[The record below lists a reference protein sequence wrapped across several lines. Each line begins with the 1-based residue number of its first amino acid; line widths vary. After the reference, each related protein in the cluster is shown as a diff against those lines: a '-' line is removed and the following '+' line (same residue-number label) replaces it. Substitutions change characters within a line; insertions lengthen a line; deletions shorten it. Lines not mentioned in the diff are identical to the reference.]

1 MRVTDLDERTIRDA
15 VEVLSGASIS
25 DPDRPRRVR
34 TYAAGRVLVDL
45 HAREVYSY
53 GRHFPLFRYVPKS
66 RRHPAVF
73 VLNGDEW
80 RGPNSRTRDHQESAR
95 RAVADSGIASVVIPF
110 TALDGAGIDLDS
122 IRPLHVR
129 EDARWTEE
137 HELTGDAP
145 DLDDLESADSCEE
158 RDERSETDYQGRP
171 CASHGTWSR
180 VYTWRRGG
188 RRYSR
193 SIYRQAFVHTGERT
207 PAGYPIGE
215 WRSSDSWSAPVSSH
229 AYLDGNHELV
239 RGDDGRWRFITHEH
253 RLGDALFSAVRA
265 IREPTR
271 PALPF
276 ESEHENERETVQLG
290 DGNGRTYCAE
300 NVGETAAGERRSGR
314 HEAGPSGACVHCGA
328 PLFADVV
335 WRRRSR
341 YLSSFDYQEL
351 WPLYFL
357 CEVPRGAG
365 PTVETALDALAP
377 RAVHAALARGRDVER
392 QGDVFFVASDLTR
405 EELAARGATFARLTL
420 WTRDAKSRPG
430 EVGYRPAPTA
440 ADRRR
445 ELAFRRREWRRRFR
459 LALADARAPVT
470 ERGARLRWRKMR
482 ERHAAEVAEARAE
495 LRRLV
500 FADAYRQAPSWT
512 SDPRGTELRQRVG
525 EIKSARRRLEAL
537 LATGP
542 RDAYGYTSRAHAR
555 DAYRRRIGDT
565 ARGAWTEAGAVALE
579 RFRPYEYGASQ
590 AFARRRQQVRRA
602 LAIYG
607 TAHSAT
613 EVARTR
619 DGAVYARG
627 IVRHVPDLDSG
638 RGGDRDHRARQLGDG
653 ARWYLAVRNT
663 VPRQVTRRSRRRS
676 TAGTMPAGR

>member
-25 DPDRPRRVR
+25 DPDRARQVR
-34 TYAAGRVLVDL
+34 AYAAGRVLVDI

-66 RRHPAVF
+66 GRHPAVF

-80 RGPNSRTRDHQESAR
+80 RGNNSRTSDHQESAR

-137 HELTGDAP
+137 HELAGDAP

-158 RDERSETDYQGRP
+158 RDERTETDWQGRP
-171 CASHGTWSR
+171 CASHGTWYR
-180 VYTWRRGG
+180 TYTWRRGG

-193 SIYRQAFVHTGERT
+193 TVYRQAWTHTGEQT
-207 PAGYPIGE
+207 PGGALIGQ

-239 RGDDGRWRFITHEH
+239 LGDDGRWRFITHEH

-271 PALPF
+271 PAHPF

-290 DGNGRTYCAE
+290 DANGRRYCAE
-300 NVGETAAGERRSGR
+300 NTTEPVLPYV

-328 PLFADVV
+328 PLFADVT
-335 WRRRSR
+335 WRRRAR
-341 YLSSFDYQEL
+341 YLSSFDYQE
-351 WPLYFL
+351 WPPLYFL
-357 CEVPRGAG
+357 CEVPRGAN
-365 PTVETALDALAP
+365 PTVETGLDALAP
-377 RAVHAALARGRDVER
+377 RAVHAALARGRHVER
-392 QGDVFFVASDLTR
+392 QGDVFFIASDVTR
-405 EELAARGATFARLTL
+405 EELAARGTTFARLTL

-440 ADRRR
+440 SDRQR
-445 ELAFRRREWRRRFR
+445 ELSYRRREWRRRFR
-459 LALADARAPVT
+459 LALADTGAPVT
-470 ERGARLRWRKMR
+470 ERGARRRYRELR
-482 ERHAAEVAEARAE
+482 ERHAAEVEKTRAK

-500 FADAYRQAPSWT
+500 FADAYPQAPSWT
-512 SDPRGTELRQRVG
+512 NDPRRTERRERVRAI
-525 EIKSARRRLEAL
+525 EEARRRLEEL
-537 LATGP
+537 LARGP
-542 RDAYGYTSRAHAR
+542 RDTRARAR
-555 DAYRRRIGDT
+555 DAYRRPYGWT
-565 ARGAWTEAGAVALE
+565 AASAWTEAGAVARE
-579 RFRPYEYGASQ
+579 RFRPFEHSGSQ
-590 AFARRRQQVRRA
+590 AFTRRRQQVRRT

-627 IVRHVPDLDSG
+627 IVRHVPDLEPG
-638 RGGDRDHRARQLGDG
+638 RGGDRDHRPRQLGDG
-653 ARWYLAVRNT
+653 KRWYLAVRNA
-663 VPRQVTRRSRRRS
+663 VPRQATRRSRRRS